1 MLVKI
6 ASLNSASVLTRIAT
20 GLITSKVIAL
30 FVGPVGLA
38 LIGNLRDVFNTL
50 QSFST
55 LGFYNGIVK
64 YVSEFKNDAKKLTQ
78 TISSVFYLMLIATI
92 IVALFCFVGAGYINQ
107 YIFPNG
113 ENYSYIIKLIAVAI
127 PFYALNI
134 LMTSILNGLSRF
146 KTILKIQIIGHVL
159 STCLTVVLIWKQHI
173 HGALLAIVLAEIL
186 FFIITLNGVSDKR
199 FFLSLISKKN
209 ISLKKIK
216 KLSTFSIMALFTA
229 TIAPLVALSIRN
241 YIIDTVSIDDAGF
254 WEAMNRLSNYYLM
267 FVSSLLTLYV
277 LPRFSEINTKLE
289 FRKEVFR
296 FYKTIMPIFAVGLI
310 AIYFLRHFIIAIV
323 FSKEFQAV
331 EALFFW
337 QLLGDFIKVLSIVIA
352 VQFLAKKMFWYYM
365 ITEAL
370 SVIVLY
376 FSSVYLI
383 DLYGVKGATMAHF
396 ITYVVYFVVILL
408 IFSKSLFGRL
418 PKDESTM

>member
-1 MLVKI
+1 M
-6 ASLNSASVLTRIAT
+6 TPW
-20 GLITSKVIAL
+20 
-30 FVGPVGLA
+30 FV
-38 LIGNLRDVFNTL
+38 
-50 QSFST
+50 
-55 LGFYNGIVK
+55 
-64 YVSEFKNDAKKLTQ
+64 
-78 TISSVFYLMLIATI
+78 
-92 IVALFCFVGAGYINQ
+92 
-107 YIFPNG
+107 
-113 ENYSYIIKLIAVAI
+113 
-127 PFYALNI
+127 
-134 LMTSILNGLSRF
+134 
-146 KTILKIQIIGHVL
+146 
-159 STCLTVVLIWKQHI
+159 CLC
-173 HGALLAIVLAEIL
+173 
-186 FFIITLNGVSDKR
+186 
-199 FFLSLISKKN
+199 
-209 ISLKKIK
+209 
-216 KLSTFSIMALFTA
+216 
-229 TIAPLVALSIRN
+229 
-241 YIIDTVSIDDAGF
+241 
-254 WEAMNRLSNYYLM
+254 LM

-289 FRKEVFR
+289 FRKEVFS